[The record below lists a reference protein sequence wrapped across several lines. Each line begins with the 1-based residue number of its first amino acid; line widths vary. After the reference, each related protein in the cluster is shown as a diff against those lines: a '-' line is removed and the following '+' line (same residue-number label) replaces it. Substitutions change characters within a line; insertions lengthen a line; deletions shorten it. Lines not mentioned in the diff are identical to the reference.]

1 MAISWGPWA
10 SGAGGVQTRLGV
22 DWSQSP
28 STIRSNTSSVTV
40 TIRIYLGH
48 SGFVQDSNFQLV
60 LGGSYSGTT
69 THSVNRSGSGTVLL
83 RTTSRSYAPIVG
95 QRGHSA
101 LTARLSAFIGGSP
114 SLTSNYYSPA
124 KPGGGGGGGT
134 PQTRPAAPTGA
145 IVTRISD
152 SEIRLVWNNHPTSN
166 APYTGVKIERWDA
179 RSGAWGQVAA
189 GGSSSKSWTD
199 TTTTPNNAYRYRVRA
214 YNSVGHSPYSG
225 QSALVMNTP
234 GQPTSVSARRIGSDV
249 RLTWVNGARPG
260 AFTSTEIQHR
270 ADGGAWTVIGT
281 GFGTSREDYLHESP
295 SGGGT
300 HQYRIRARANSLL
313 GPWSN
318 LSNVVA
324 IESPPNAPTN
334 LSPGNGQ
341 YVPDTGQVQLS
352 WRHNPTDGSD
362 QTKAV
367 VRYGPSES
375 SLTTVNV
382 NGDAQTTLIPAPA
395 AGPDGQELPWYW
407 DVQTYGSHATPSP
420 RTSANPNVIG
430 TPSTEI
436 LSPAEGETYEAS
448 TLVVQW
454 EHVGIPGATQTG
466 YRVNFYRAGVL
477 IGQASGSGS
486 LNTWTWDG
494 RLTDTE
500 TYTVTVQTRDL
511 DSGLWTAVTS
521 SEFTVDLLKPP
532 TPDILAGWVPDE
544 GVVNITVNNPDAG
557 EGEAEVIGFELWR
570 ATDAETIRAV
580 EEWERSLTARQ
591 DAMTEAAGKVTW
603 VEQAEEPAGDANLL
617 WIDGDGTPNVW
628 ADYGPDPRENLVI
641 NPRFDPAGP
650 QPTPTYGSGG
660 TGTMTQDVDESG
672 SPFARMTWTNTFPA
686 SGGVFGFGLD
696 ALSPTAGAVAP
707 GDMVAGSIEV
717 RSSITRSVQ
726 VRHRIVNA
734 SGSMVAQEIIYVADL
749 PAGVWTQLDVP
760 GWIAPANSSR
770 AVFDAVNIVDWTGAD
785 GPRDGETLDIR
796 HPLIE
801 KAAAAGDY
809 GDGSMPGWE
818 WTGTANDSTSTYSGP
833 GWVYA
838 GDDVV
843 QAGDDAAAGAVGVRA
858 TLDALWEQHAVKV
871 SSVGVDE
878 SITDHAPPVGVPV
891 AYRVLASSA
900 IPSVAVSE
908 TLLIS
913 TTPHHTWIWLN
924 AGEGWG
930 ESIKMRRGGNIKVS
944 HVQEKVRVQ
953 YKGRRRRV
961 EYLGDAVEDRV
972 TVNVRLDEED
982 GSCSFDELIDML
994 DRPAPLL
1001 YRDPTGRMWEVS
1013 SDATTLDHHA
1023 RLKYV
1028 TFDLERTD
1036 G

>member
-10 SGAGGVQTRLGV
+10 SGAGGVRTRLGV
-22 DWSQSP
+22 EWSQSP
-28 STIRSNTSSVTV
+28 STIRSSTSSVTV
-40 TIRIYLGH
+40 TCRIYLRH
-48 SGFVQDSNFQLV
+48 SGFVQDSNFQLI
-60 LGGSYSGTT
+60 LGGSFSGTT

-124 KPGGGGGGGT
+124 KPGGGT

-145 IVTRISD
+145 IVTRISNT
-152 SEIRLVWNNHPTSN
+152 EIRLVWNIHPTSN
-166 APYTGVKIERWDA
+166 APYTGVKIERWDV
-179 RSGAWGQVAA
+179 RFGTWGQVAA
-189 GGSSSKSWTD
+189 GGSASQSWTD
-199 TTTTPNNAYRYRVRA
+199 TTTYANNAFRYRVRA
-214 YNSVGHSPYSG
+214 YNSVGHSLYSE

-234 GQPTSVSARRIGSDV
+234 GAPGNVVARRIGSDV
-249 RLTWVNGARPG
+249 HLTWTNGARQG

-281 GFGTSREDYLHESP
+281 GFGASREDYLHESP

-300 HQYRIRARANSLL
+300 HQYRIRARADSLL
-313 GPWSN
+313 GPWSD

-334 LSPGNGQ
+334 LTPGSGQ

-362 QTKAV
+362 QTRAV
-367 VRYGPSES
+367 VRYGPSAA

-382 NGDAQTTLIPAPA
+382 NGDAQTTLIPAPSS
-395 AGPDGQELPWYW
+395 GTGGQELLWYW
-407 DVQTYGSHATPSP
+407 DVQTYGSHASPSP
-420 RTSANPNVIG
+420 RTSVNPYVIG

-436 LSPAEGETYEAS
+436 LSPADGETYEAS

-454 EHVGIPGATQTG
+454 KHVGIPGATQTG

-477 IGQASGSGS
+477 LGQASGSGS
-486 LNTWTWDG
+486 LNTWMWDG

-500 TYTVTVQTRDL
+500 TYTVTVQTRDM
-511 DSGLWTAVTS
+511 DSGLWTAVAS

-544 GVVNITVNNPDAG
+544 GVVNITVNNSDAG

-570 ATDAETIRAV
+570 ATDAETIRAA

-591 DAMTEAAGKVTW
+591 DAMTEAAGKVAW
-603 VEQAEEPAGDANLL
+603 VEQVEEPAGDANLL
-617 WIDGDGTPNVW
+617 WIDGDGSPNVW
-628 ADYGPDPRENLVI
+628 AD
-641 NPRFDPAGP
+641 
-650 QPTPTYGSGG
+650 
-660 TGTMTQDVDESG
+660 
-672 SPFARMTWTNTFPA
+672 
-686 SGGVFGFGLD
+686 
-696 ALSPTAGAVAP
+696 
-707 GDMVAGSIEV
+707 
-717 RSSITRSVQ
+717 
-726 VRHRIVNA
+726 
-734 SGSMVAQEIIYVADL
+734 
-749 PAGVWTQLDVP
+749 
-760 GWIAPANSSR
+760 
-770 AVFDAVNIVDWTGAD
+770 
-785 GPRDGETLDIR
+785 
-796 HPLIE
+796 
-801 KAAAAGDY
+801 
-809 GDGSMPGWE
+809 
-818 WTGTANDSTSTYSGP
+818 SGP
-833 GWVYA
+833 GWMYA

-908 TLLIS
+908 TLLTS